1 MVHESDIGTQ
11 IEYRGRSLGVFPRGM
26 THVLMKLIDVKGDAA
41 FLSSTSG
48 DNIFGV
54 NAEDCYPSWYIETQH
69 G

>member
-1 MVHESDIGTQ
+1 
-11 IEYRGRSLGVFPRGM
+11 M